1 VESLYSDEIRNYIRT
16 RSWPAGLLYEIV
28 EYEGYLGFRLF
39 RNNFNSFDGED
50 RLQIAMTVK
59 EIMEKIRAD
68 GIPIYMEVVRE
79 NGR

>member
-1 VESLYSDEIRNYIRT
+1 MESLYSDEIRNYIRT
-16 RSWPAGLLYEIV
+16 RSWPARLLYEIV
-28 EYEGYLGFRLF
+28 EYNDYLGFRLF